1 MLSMPSTISSA
12 VSVSSATS
20 ASMPAS
26 DCTYRGYPLGVRWQ
40 ILGESERP
48 RVGAFVAIAVARE
61 EMTAT
66 LVRDHLR
73 LHGIAANFPPITHIF
88 RLWDGAYIW
97 VHCDDEVEAV
107 RLLHQLQAEWYTEP

>member
-1 MLSMPSTISSA
+1 
-12 VSVSSATS
+12 
-20 ASMPAS
+20 MPAS
-26 DCTYRGYPLGVRWQ
+26 DYTYRGYPLGVRWR
-40 ILGESERP
+40 ILSAGERP